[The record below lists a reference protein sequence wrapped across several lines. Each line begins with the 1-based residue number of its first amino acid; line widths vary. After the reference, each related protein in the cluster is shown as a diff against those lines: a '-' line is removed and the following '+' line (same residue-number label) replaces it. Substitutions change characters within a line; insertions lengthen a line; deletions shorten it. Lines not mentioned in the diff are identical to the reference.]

1 MNHGRKHTQEQKGK
15 KMDDHTRTHL
25 DKWLIKQF
33 EDENQRYRVRL
44 RILEAIQDDPK
55 LVNKGWAD
63 LVDSLDCWNI

>member
-1 MNHGRKHTQEQKGK
+1 
-15 KMDDHTRTHL
+15 MDDHTRTHL

-55 LVNKGWAD
+55 LVNKGWSN
-63 LVDSLDCWNI
+63 LVDSLVCWNI